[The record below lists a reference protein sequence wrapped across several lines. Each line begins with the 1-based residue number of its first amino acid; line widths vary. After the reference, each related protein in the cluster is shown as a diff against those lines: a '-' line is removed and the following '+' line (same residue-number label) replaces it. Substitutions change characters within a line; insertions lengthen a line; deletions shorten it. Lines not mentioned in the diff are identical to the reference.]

1 MSITASEVNELRKA
15 TGAGL
20 MDCKEA
26 LTESGGDIEA
36 AIDYLR
42 KKGQKISAKRADRE
56 ANEGAVIALTNDD
69 NTKGVVVYLSCET
82 DFVAKNEDFAQF
94 AWSIAELAIQNFPAN
109 TKELLGLELDGL
121 ALSEKVSEQVGKIG
135 EKIEISAYETLE
147 GEMIVPYIHAGNK
160 IGVLVSMTKKGD
172 AITQVG
178 KDVAMQIAAM
188 NPMGVD
194 QDSVDQSVVDR
205 EIEIAR
211 DVSRQEGKAEDLV
224 EKIAKGKLQKFFK
237 ENTLLAQQ
245 FVKDGSKTVG
255 EMLKET
261 DPDLTVTAFKRV
273 AIGG

>member
-69 NTKGVVVYLSCET
+69 NTKGVVVYLSYET
-82 DFVAKNEDFAQF
+82 DFVAKNEDFSQF
-94 AWSIAELAIQNFPAN
+94 AWSIAELAIQNFPDN
-109 TKELLGLELDGL
+109 TEKLLGLELDGL
-121 ALSEKVSEQVGKIG
+121 PLSEKVTEQVGKIG

-160 IGVLVSMTKKGD
+160 IGVLVSMTKNGD

-188 NPMGVD
+188 NPIGVD
-194 QDSVDQSVVDR
+194 QDSVDQGVVDR
-205 EIEIAR
+205 EIEIAK
-211 DVSRQEGKAEDLV
+211 DVSRQEGKPEDLI

-245 FVKDGSKTVG
+245 FVKDGSKTVS
-255 EMLKET
+255 EVLKET